1 MLFFNMSTELL
12 RCCKKKCYLY
22 CIDIQYIPLLSNTFG
37 YFLHK
42 KKKFYWCYIH
52 TVVIFIGLLRCNY
65 ICLKCYCIFP
75 VILAQ
80 KHS

>member
-1 MLFFNMSTELL
+1 M
-12 RCCKKKCYLY
+12 
-22 CIDIQYIPLLSNTFG
+22 
-37 YFLHK
+37 
-42 KKKFYWCYIH
+42 
-52 TVVIFIGLLRCNY
+52 LRCNY